1 VSPPRYAGL
10 ASKLLARDPSPAPL
24 PSPGERTQ
32 AISAIAAALAARS
45 RRRRAQRWGAVVGAV
60 AATFVLAF
68 CGARLLSHPVV
79 PLASAPAPAISGGHI
94 VAHPVAGGSS
104 LVVQGA
110 EVPLDDGR
118 LLSPGSRVVTPA
130 SGRATLS
137 FSSGTGVLLREGT
150 DLTVA
155 ADGASQVLRLDEGS
169 IELHV
174 AKLKANQR
182 FLVDTV
188 DSEVEVRGTRF
199 TVAVVPPDSACGA
212 GVRTRVAVTEGV
224 VVVRHAGNED
234 RVPAGTQWPVGCPAA
249 APAPAVPPDRAPVAL
264 APTAA
269 AGGSTL
275 AEQNDLFARAVSAR
289 RRGDVRD
296 AVALLNRFSA
306 SYPSSPLAEGVLV
319 ERMRILR
326 ATARPRSA
334 AVAADYLARYP
345 NGFARSEAEAIVAEG
360 P

>member
-1 VSPPRYAGL
+1 MSPPRYARL

-24 PSPGERTQ
+24 PSPGERTR
-32 AISAIAAALAARS
+32 AISAIAAALTARS
-45 RRRRAQRWGAVVGAV
+45 RRRRAQRWAAAFGAV

-68 CGARLLSHPVV
+68 FGARFVSRPVV
-79 PLASAPAPAISGGHI
+79 PLATTPAPATSGGHI
-94 VAHPVAGGSS
+94 VAHLVAGESS

-137 FSSGTGVLLREGT
+137 FSSGTGVLLREAT

-174 AKLKANQR
+174 AKLKAGQR

-199 TVAVVPPDSACGA
+199 TVSVVPPDAACGA

-224 VVVRHAGNED
+224 VVVRHAGTED
-234 RVPAGTQWPVGCPAA
+234 RVPAGAQWPAGCQAVERAPADRT
-249 APAPAVPPDRAPVAL
+249 PVTLAPAV
-264 APTAA
+264 A
-269 AGGSTL
+269 AGTSTL

-296 AVALLNRFSA
+296 ALVLLNRFSA
-306 SYPSSPLAEGVLV
+306 TYPSSPLAEGVLA

-326 ATARPRSA
+326 ATASPRSA
-334 AVAADYLARYP
+334 AVARDYLAHYP
-345 NGFARSEAEAIVAEG
+345 NGFARAEAEAIAAEA

>member
-10 ASKLLARDPSPAPL
+10 VSKLLARDPSPAPL
-24 PSPGERTQ
+24 PSPGERSR
-32 AISAIAAALAARS
+32 AISALAAALAARS
-45 RRRRAQRWGAVVGAV
+45 RRRRAQRWVAVFGAV

-68 CGARLLSHPVV
+68 FGARLMSRPAVRLS
-79 PLASAPAPAISGGHI
+79 SAPVPATSGGQI
-94 VAHPVAGGSS
+94 VAHAVAGESS

-137 FSSGTGVLLREGT
+137 FSSGTGVLLREAT

-155 ADGASQVLRLDEGS
+155 ADGSSQVLRLDEGS

-174 AKLKANQR
+174 AKLKPDQR
-182 FLVDTV
+182 FLVDTP

-199 TVAVVPPDSACGA
+199 TVSVVPPDAACGA

-234 RVPAGTQWPVGCPAA
+234 RVPAGAQWPAGCQAVER
-249 APAPAVPPDRAPVAL
+249 APASPADRIPVAL
-264 APTAA
+264 APAVA
-269 AGGSTL
+269 AGASTL

-296 AVALLNRFSA
+296 ALVLLNRFSA
-306 SYPSSPLAEGVLV
+306 TYPSSPLAEGILV

-326 ATARPRSA
+326 ATASPRSA
-334 AVAADYLARYP
+334 QVARDYLAHYP
-345 NGFARSEAEAIVAEG
+345 NGFARAEAEAIVAGG